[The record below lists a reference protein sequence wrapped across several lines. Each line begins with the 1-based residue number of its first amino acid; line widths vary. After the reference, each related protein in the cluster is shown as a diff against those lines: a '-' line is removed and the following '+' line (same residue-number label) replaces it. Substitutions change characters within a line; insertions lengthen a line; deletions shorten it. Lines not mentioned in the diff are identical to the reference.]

1 MVQDANRDEGRKC
14 LLIARQSIER
24 GDIDKA
30 RRFAEKAHKLYPG
43 DESMNM
49 VREVEVLQRSAP
61 GVSADTRPSSSSQTS
76 VDTSKETT
84 RQRTR
89 ATSQS
94 STSHGTAEQKALVRT
109 IRSKKCHY
117 EVLSV
122 SKTADDDDIKRAYRK
137 LALKLHPDKNKA
149 PGADEAF
156 KMVSKAFSVLSNPNE
171 RSQYDMYG
179 DVDSMPRTNF
189 RGPRYTR
196 TSFNGQEID
205 PEEIFRMFFGGNPF
219 MGATFS
225 TGVPR
230 AHRQRQTQ
238 HQQTTGTPPILRLLI
253 SLAPVILLF
262 LFNLFSN
269 GGPSPYSLEQTREY
283 PFPLSTSA
291 HNIQYFVP
299 NKSKFAKDYRFGSQ
313 ERTRLEYQIE
323 STWKEVMQK
332 KCYQEKLVRHRY
344 EYYGQPEKAA
354 KYPLTSCEALKEK
367 FQ

>member
-14 LLIARQSIER
+14 ILIARQSITK

-30 RRFAEKAHKLYPG
+30 RRFAEKAYKLYPG
-43 DESMNM
+43 EESKNM
-49 VREVEVLQRSAP
+49 LQEVEVAKRSAP
-61 GVSADTRPSSSSQTS
+61 AGSSDVRSSSSPQIS
-76 VDTSKETT
+76 VETET
-84 RQRTR
+84 RRQRTK
-89 ATSQS
+89 AESQS
-94 STSHGTAEQKALVRT
+94 STSHGSAEQKALVRT

-122 SKTADDDDIKRAYRK
+122 SRTADDDDIKKAYRK

-171 RSQYDMYG
+171 RAQYDRYG
-179 DVDSMPRTNF
+179 DVDSIPRTNF
-189 RGPRYTR
+189 RGPRYAAA
-196 TSFNGQEID
+196 SFNGQEID

-225 TGVPR
+225 TGMPR
-230 AHRQRQTQ
+230 AHRQGQA
-238 HQQTTGTPPILRLLI
+238 HQQQSSGNPPIIRLLV
-253 SLAPVILLF
+253 SLAPIIMLLV
-262 LFNLFSN
+262 FNLFSS

-283 PFPLSTSA
+283 PFPFSTRA
-291 HNIQYFVP
+291 HNIPYFVP
-299 NKSKFAKDYRFGSQ
+299 NKSKFGKEYRPGSQ

-323 STWKEVMQK
+323 SNWKELMQK

-354 KYPLTSCEALKEK
+354 KYPLTSCDALRAK
-367 FQ
+367 FE

>member
-14 LLIARQSIER
+14 ILIARQSIEK

-30 RRFAEKAHKLYPG
+30 RRFAQKAHKLYPG
-43 DESMNM
+43 EESKNILK
-49 VREVEVLQRSAP
+49 EVELAKSSAP
-61 GVSADTRPSSSSQTS
+61 AGSSADARPSSSTQSS
-76 VDTSKETT
+76 VETDTI
-84 RQRTR
+84 RQRTK

-94 STSHGTAEQKALVRT
+94 STSHGTAEQMALVRT

-122 SKTADDDDIKRAYRK
+122 SRTANDDDIKKAYRK

-149 PGADEAF
+149 QGADEAF

-171 RSQYDMYG
+171 RAQYDRYG
-179 DVDSMPRTNF
+179 DVDSIPRTNF
-189 RGPRYTR
+189 RGPRYAA

-205 PEEIFRMFFGGNPF
+205 PDEIFRMFFGGNPF
-219 MGATFS
+219 MSATFS
-225 TGVPR
+225 TGMPR
-230 AHRQRQTQ
+230 AQQQRHTR
-238 HQQTTGTPPILRLLI
+238 HQQASGTPPIIRLLV
-253 SLAPVILLF
+253 SLAPIILL
-262 LFNLFSN
+262 LVFNLFSN

-283 PFPLSTSA
+283 PFAVSTRA
-291 HNIQYFVP
+291 HNIPYFVT
-299 NKSKFAKDYRFGSQ
+299 NKSKFSKDYRLGSQ

-323 STWKEVMQK
+323 SNWKELMQK

-354 KYPLTSCEALKEK
+354 KYPLTSCEALTAK

>member
-14 LLIARQSIER
+14 LLIARRAIEK

-30 RRFAEKAHKLYPG
+30 KRFAEKAYKLYPG
-43 DESMNM
+43 EESKSLLG
-49 VREVEVLQRSAP
+49 EVEVAKRSAP
-61 GVSADTRPSSSSQTS
+61 EGSSDVRPSNDSQAS
-76 VDTSKETT
+76 IDTESI
-84 RQRTR
+84 RQRAKT
-89 ATSQS
+89 TSQS
-94 STSHGTAEQKALVRT
+94 STSDGTAEQKALVRT

-122 SKTADDDDIKRAYRK
+122 SRTADDDDIKKAYRK

-171 RSQYDMYG
+171 RTQYDRYG
-179 DVDSMPRTNF
+179 DVDSIPRTNF
-189 RGPRYTR
+189 RGARYST
-196 TSFNGQEID
+196 TSFNGQDID

-225 TGVPR
+225 TRMPR
-230 AHRQRQTQ
+230 THAQRHAQRQQ
-238 HQQTTGTPPILRLLI
+238 SSGSPPIFRLVV
-253 SLAPVILLF
+253 SLAPIIMLM

-283 PFPLSTSA
+283 PFPLSTRA
-291 HNIQYFVP
+291 HNVPYFVQ
-299 NKSKFAKDYRFGSQ
+299 NKSKFGNDYRDGSQ

-323 STWKEVMQK
+323 SNWKELMQK

-354 KYPLTSCEALKEK
+354 KYPLASCDALRAK